1 MKILGII
8 GAMEEE
14 IEIIRE
20 YLEGTEESSFA
31 GMTFY
36 SGKIDGLDIVLV
48 RCGIGKVNAAICTQV
63 LISNYNVNSVI
74 NIGVA
79 GAVHDDLEIGDIIV
93 SNDVIE
99 HDFDAT
105 GFGYKLGEIPRMD
118 TYVFEADKDMVEKIM
133 SVGNKATDYKAVEGR
148 ILTGDIFVACGDK
161 KKFLWDN
168 FQGYCTEMEG
178 AAIGHTCYVNNVP
191 FVIIR
196 SMSDKANGKAHDNF
210 AEFTLK
216 AAKNSSDLIKGY
228 IDLVNNK

>member
-20 YLEGTEESSFA
+20 YLEDVEVKNVA
-31 GMTFY
+31 GMVFY
-36 SGKIDGLDIVLV
+36 CGKINDLRIVLV

-63 LISNYNVNSVI
+63 LISNFGVNSVI

-79 GAVHDDLEIGDIIV
+79 GAIHDDLNIGDIIV

-118 TYVFEADKDMVEKIM
+118 TYVFKADSDMVKKIL
-133 SVGNKATDYKAVEGR
+133 SVGNKIEGYSVVEGR
-148 ILTGDIFVACGDK
+148 ILTGDVFVACGDK

-168 FQGYCTEMEG
+168 FEGYCTEMEG
-178 AAIGHTCYVNNVP
+178 ASIGHTCYVNDIP

-196 SMSDKANGKAHDNF
+196 SMSDKANGEAHSNF
-210 AEFTLK
+210 AEFTK
-216 AAKNSSDLIKGY
+216 IAAKNSSDLIKGY
-228 IDLVNNK
+228 IDIIK